1 MFSEKRKAKRAAAK
15 KDYSKD
21 QNRISKGTI
30 FKGDIESEGSFR
42 IDGKL
47 IGNIQTSG
55 KIVLGESGSV
65 VGDVKCQAAD
75 IEGIFEGKLV
85 VENQL
90 NIKSTAHIKG
100 EVSTGQLMVEP
111 GADVNG
117 TCQMKG
123 AIKHLNNEREGAA
136 KTTKKGQSA

>member
-1 MFSEKRKAKRAAAK
+1 MFSEKRKAKKQADK
-15 KDYSKD
+15 NDYSKD
-21 QNRISKGTI
+21 QNRISKGTT
-30 FKGDIESEGSFR
+30 FTGDIASEGSFR

-55 KIVLGESGSV
+55 KIVLGESGAIK
-65 VGDVKCQAAD
+65 GDVTCQAAD
-75 IEGIFEGKLV
+75 IEGFFEGKLI

-90 NIKSTAHIKG
+90 NIKSTARING
-100 EVSTGQLMVEP
+100 EVNTGQLMVEP
-111 GADVNG
+111 GADLNG

-123 AIKHLNNEREGAA
+123 AVKHLNNEREGTT